1 MPGLRA
7 LIFDMNGVIVDDMA
21 FHERA
26 WLALA
31 AKHGKTLTSDEFR
44 REMSGR
50 RNRDNVHHVFGSD
63 LPEGAVRAYQDEKE
77 EAYRDAF
84 RSHLAPVAGL
94 EALLAAAGAAGLRL
108 AVATSAPPKN
118 IDFVLDGLDLR
129 GRFDAVVGEAEV
141 KRAKPDPE
149 IYLTAA
155 SLLGVEPDACVVFE
169 DSLLGIAAGQA
180 ARMPVVGLTTTHTAD
195 ELRHCALVVADF
207 CGLAIADLARLA
219 R

>member
-1 MPGLRA
+1 MPTLRA
-7 LIFDMNGVIVDDMA
+7 LLFDMNGVIVDDMA

-31 AKHGKTLTSDEFR
+31 ARHGRSLTPEEFR

-50 RNRDNVHHVFGSD
+50 RNLDNVRHVFGD
-63 LPEGAVRAYQDEKE
+63 VPDAVVRAYQAEKE
-77 EAYRDAF
+77 EAYREAF
-84 RSHLAPVAGL
+84 RPHLAPLPGL
-94 EALLAAAGAAGLRL
+94 LALLAEARAAGLRV
-108 AVATSAPPKN
+108 AVATSAPEKN
-118 IDFVLDGLDLR
+118 ISFVLDGLDLR

-155 SLLGVEPDACVVFE
+155 ARLGVEAEGCVVFE
-169 DSLLGIAAGQA
+169 DSLLGIAAGQGA
-180 ARMPVVGLTTTHTAD
+180 KMPVVGMTTTHTAE

-207 CGLAIADLARLA
+207 RSVTIAELARLTS
-219 R
+219 